1 MPIDYKKYPANWKSE
16 IRPDILKRAEN
27 KCEFCKVKNYD
38 IVFRGIINKNQP
50 TEKEVYQTG
59 EAYVYDANN
68 GTFLFKDYYADI
80 WPSSGDMNQTAI
92 KIVLTIAHLD
102 HDIMNNDYSN
112 LRALCQR
119 CHNRHDV
126 GFRKQ
131 TRDKNKLKLF

>member
-16 IRPDILKRAEN
+16 IRPAILKRAEN
-27 KCEFCKVKNYD
+27 KCEFCGVKNYS
-38 IVFRGIINKNQP
+38 IGLRNKEGIFYTVDFI
-50 TEKEVYQTG
+50 TEELESTG
-59 EAYVYDANN
+59 
-68 GTFLFKDYYADI
+68 L
-80 WPSSGDMNQTAI
+80 DMFEDELLHCVLIDGSVNPI

-102 HDIMNNDYSN
+102 HDIKNNDYSN

-131 TRDKNKLKLF
+131 NRDKNKLKLF